1 MTSISPI
8 FIFYS
13 QLLLRLGVWL
23 SGVVA
28 KKVVK
33 EGASAIVSEPYI
45 VAGILG
51 VGLFTWGAVKL
62 CKEAED
68 KEIEIRVKVQVHS
81 EEE

>member
-1 MTSISPI
+1 MEWMPA
-8 FIFYS
+8 
-13 QLLLRLGVWL
+13 

-33 EGASAIVSEPYI
+33 GGASAIASIPSEPYI